1 MLTIF
6 NLLEICYR
14 QSKTVHLQTKTSN
27 LYSQKFIIIFIRL
40 CYDISCCI
48 QPMNFD
54 HFNNK
59 AIFKEYREAC
69 LQGFTHLC
77 YLFRQ
82 LRDVLNYPSMVF
94 KALTA
99 VFRSNKKPDSKK
111 IKLFLH
117 EEVHPTL
124 KVCVHFVLKKLLL
137 VVLHNFICLVL
148 LF

>member
-1 MLTIF
+1 
-6 NLLEICYR
+6 
-14 QSKTVHLQTKTSN
+14 
-27 LYSQKFIIIFIRL
+27 
-40 CYDISCCI
+40 
-48 QPMNFD
+48 
-54 HFNNK
+54 
-59 AIFKEYREAC
+59 
-69 LQGFTHLC
+69 
-77 YLFRQ
+77 
-82 LRDVLNYPSMVF
+82 MVF